1 MGGGLNE
8 EVRKWLKQTDVNEK
22 QNQGWWEREER
33 NWDVGRRRASWW
45 ARGFWR
51 AILSSV
57 SPQEQLNEHRVCK

>member
-8 EVRKWLKQTDVNEK
+8 EARKWLKQTDVNEK
-22 QNQGWWEREER
+22 QNQGWRETESSGIL
-33 NWDVGRRRASWW
+33 VGEG
-45 ARGFWR
+45 RGFWR